1 MNFCWFL
8 GWKEG
13 GETVRDGSVRGQGAQ
28 EPINPPSLG
37 GWKFFF
43 EGVGGGGGDHTEFK
57 GNRGDISRRRQQ
69 SMKWGVG

>member
-13 GETVRDGSVRGQGAQ
+13 GGGKTVRDGSVRGQGAQ

-37 GWKFFF
+37 GWKFFLRGWEEITRNLKET
-43 EGVGGGGGDHTEFK
+43 EGTSVVVA
-57 GNRGDISRRRQQ
+57 NR
-69 SMKWGVG
+69 V

>member
-28 EPINPPSLG
+28 EPINPLSLG
-37 GWKFFF
+37 GMEVFF
-43 EGVGGGGGDHTEFK
+43 
-57 GNRGDISRRRQQ
+57 
-69 SMKWGVG
+69 